1 MKAKK
6 GAQKPEAD
14 ANAWHPAARKLGEA
28 FRFSFL
34 RCIKQGVEC
43 TMPEA
48 ETIFQAAVDG
58 GVIIQTGMAGIVPT
72 VPKYRMK

>member
-1 MKAKK
+1 MAKK
-6 GAQKPEAD
+6 LKTQPPD
-14 ANAWHPAARKLGEA
+14 ATTAWHSAARKLGEA
-28 FRFSFL
+28 VRFSFL
-34 RCIKQGVEC
+34 RCIKQATEC
-43 TMPEA
+43 TMQEA